1 MPLYSAE
8 QEWQDCDRVLAPFVS
23 HPDLPFADVLTGP
36 ELQQA
41 FTDDHVSF
49 GKSRT
54 AVYTPPLTLWAW
66 LSQAVCKE
74 KACVAAALR
83 VGVLLVVLGRTPG
96 DTNSGTYCRARAKI
110 PQPCLRR
117 VAVRVGRTLERQLP
131 RSWLWCGRHVHLV
144 DGFTITAADTAANQ
158 RRYPQPRS
166 QKPGLGFP
174 MLRLVL
180 LVSLIT
186 ATVQDL
192 AYGPYEGKETG
203 ETALLRSVM
212 DELVC
217 GDVLVMDRYFCSYF
231 LLAQALARGQ
241 DVVARLHQC
250 RDYDFQRGH
259 RLGPGD
265 HVVVWQRPQRPTWMT
280 EQEYATI
287 PETLTVREVLVQVR
301 EPGFRVESLVV
312 VTTLLEPEYYG
323 KEEIGDL
330 YRQRWQVEL
339 DIRSLKVG
347 LQLEH
352 LRNLS
357 PEMIHRELWANVLGY
372 NLLRKVGA
380 QAALLHQ
387 RHPRTISFTA
397 TKQAVEGS
405 WQVLSNA
412 SAEEQ
417 WELGSYLLKE
427 LSKHRVADRPNR
439 CEPRA
444 VKKRPKKQKLLT
456 KPRAQA
462 KAELL
467 GNRSGAEATG
477 STERRR

>member
-1 MPLYSAE
+1 MPSYSAE
-8 QEWQDCDRVLAPFVS
+8 QERQDCDRVLAPFLN
-23 HPDLPFADVLTGP
+23 HPDLPFADVLSGAD
-36 ELQQA
+36 LQQA
-41 FTDDHVSF
+41 FADDQVAF
-49 GKSRT
+49 GTSRT

-66 LSQAVCKE
+66 LSQTVSKD

-83 VGVLLVVLGRTPG
+83 LGVLLLFLSRPPG
-96 DTNSGTYCRARAKI
+96 DTNSGTYCRARAKM
-110 PQPCLRR
+110 PRACLRR
-117 VAVRVGRTLERQLP
+117 VAVRVGRTLERQVP

-144 DGFTITAADTAANQ
+144 DGFTVTTADTSANQ
-158 RRYPQPRS
+158 ARYPQPPS

-180 LVSLIT
+180 IVSLIT

-192 AYGPYEGKETG
+192 AYGPYQGKETG
-203 ETALLRSVM
+203 EPALFRSLLN
-212 DELVC
+212 ELVS

-231 LLAQALARGQ
+231 MVALALARGQ
-241 DVVARLHQC
+241 DVVLRLHQ
-250 RDYDFQRGH
+250 RRKYDFQSGR

-265 HVVVWQRPQRPTWMT
+265 HVVVWRRPKRPKWMT

-287 PETLTVREVLVQVR
+287 PETLTVREVLVQVS
-301 EPGFRVESLVV
+301 EPGFRVETLVV
-312 VTTLLEPEYYG
+312 VTTLLEPECYG
-323 KEEIGDL
+323 KEEISDL

-352 LRNLS
+352 LRSLS
-357 PEMIHRELWANVLGY
+357 PEMVHRELWANVLGY

-380 QAALLHQ
+380 QAALLHH
-387 RHPRTISFTA
+387 RHPREISFTA
-397 TKQAVEGS
+397 TKQAVEGA
-405 WQVLSNA
+405 WQLLSVA
-412 SAEEQ
+412 SADLQLAE
-417 WELGSYLLKE
+417 GRYLLEE
-427 LSKHRVADRPNR
+427 LSKHRVGDRPNR

-467 GNRSGAEATG
+467 GSQPGQATAG
-477 STERRR
+477 SAPQRR